1 MGSKRTASGAFTD
14 DGKKRSNAVGTCGS
28 AQQAKAQ
35 LGIDGNVTTKDGK
48 KGGEKW
54 RILRT
59 YIKDESGSK
68 LYRKDYN
75 AAEYTALYTRVAN
88 HALLG
93 HIKDALLRPRSQAD
107 HELSNALKWA
117 ISDAW
122 KKKRESARANAEGSD
137 DEGNGDDDGDE
148 FSDDG
153 PVLQLTPKKKRR
165 VSPLALTTPYKS
177 ECSYHRRLNAAC

>member
-68 LYRKDYN
+68 LYEAENKKNETIRPTN
-75 AAEYTALYTRVAN
+75 APDNTFAN
-88 HALLG
+88 TKKCYDFNHN
-93 HIKDALLRPRSQAD
+93 KKTKV
-107 HELSNALKWA
+107 LS
-117 ISDAW
+117 
-122 KKKRESARANAEGSD
+122 
-137 DEGNGDDDGDE
+137 GD
-148 FSDDG
+148 
-153 PVLQLTPKKKRR
+153 
-165 VSPLALTTPYKS
+165 S
-177 ECSYHRRLNAAC
+177 E